1 MSETV
6 FMIHGM
12 WGGGWYWQ
20 NYKNYLEAKG
30 YRCVTTTL
38 RHHDVSPNDAP
49 HADLGTTS
57 IIDYV
62 DDLEREI
69 RQLGVK
75 PIIMGHSMGGLLAQ
89 LLAAR
94 GLGKAIVLV
103 APASP
108 AGILALTPTVIKS
121 FWSVMKVWR
130 FWEKPMRLSYDEAVY
145 AMLHLLPPEQ
155 QRQAYEGFVYESG
168 QAAFEIGYW
177 LLDRR
182 HATRIDAAAVT
193 CPVLILAGQED
204 RITPLYVQR
213 KIADKYKDLVTYRE
227 FPNHAHWMVG
237 EEGWESIVGYAA
249 DWMSKA
255 VKA

>member
-20 NYKNYLEAKG
+20 NYKNYLEARG
-30 YRCVTTTL
+30 YRCVSTTL
-38 RHHDVSPNDAP
+38 RHHDVSPDATP
-49 HADLGTTS
+49 HGDLGTTS
-57 IIDYV
+57 IKDYV
-62 DDLEREI
+62 DDLEKEI

-75 PIIMGHSMGGLLAQ
+75 PIILGHSMGGLLAQ
-89 LLAAR
+89 LLAERDLA
-94 GLGKAIVLV
+94 KALVLL

-121 FWSVMKVWR
+121 FWSVMKQWQ
-130 FWEKPMRLSYDEAVY
+130 FWQKPMRLGFDEAVY

-155 QRQAYEGFVYESG
+155 QREAYNNFVYESG

-177 LLDRR
+177 LLDRQ
-182 HATRIDAAAVT
+182 HATRVDAAKVT
-193 CPVLILAGQED
+193 CPMLVLAGQED

-227 FPNHAHWMVG
+227 FPNHAHWLVG
-237 EEGWESIVGYAA
+237 EKGWENIVGYAA
-249 DWMSKA
+249 DWMGKA